1 MPGAGPQCGSVPPR
15 CWHHIRANQALCSVS
30 VPSSISLFC
39 TELGRRCKSQNLRG
53 ETDSYWPI
61 DSRVKCRPIKL
72 KGVEQISQSACKEKP
87 NVKKPP
93 RLNQRV
99 KFELYFCIWAV
110 VLSRRRIMTYD
121 IVTTHESNHFLCSHC
136 RFMDSVDWFDVVE
149 ISTTL

>member
-1 MPGAGPQCGSVPPR
+1 MPGAGPQCGSVPPQ

-30 VPSSISLFC
+30 VPSSISPPALNQGADVNPR
-39 TELGRRCKSQNLRG
+39 TSE

-72 KGVEQISQSACKEKP
+72 KGVEQISQSACKKKP

-99 KFELYFCIWAV
+99 KFELYFCIWVV

-121 IVTTHESNHFLCSHC
+121 IVIMHESNHFLCSHC